1 MLNFPLV
8 SLFIAIIA
16 EVLATTALKSSN
28 GLSRL
33 LPSLAVILGYGVSFY
48 FLSITLKSVPTGIAY
63 ALWSGIGIILI
74 SLLGW
79 YVHKQSLDL
88 PALLGLALI
97 IAGVMVINF
106 FSNSTVQ

>member
-1 MLNFPLV
+1 MFKYPLV

-33 LPSLAVILGYGVSFY
+33 LPSIAVVFGYAISFY
-48 FLSITLKSVPTGIAY
+48 FLSITLKSMPTGIAY

-79 YVHKQSLDL
+79 FVHKQSLDL
-88 PALLGLALI
+88 PAMLGLALI
-97 IAGVMVINF
+97 IAGVFVINF
-106 FSNSTVQ
+106 FSNSTIE

>member
-1 MLNFPLV
+1 MFKYPLV

-33 LPSLAVILGYGVSFY
+33 LPSIAVVIGYAISFY
-48 FLSITLKSVPTGIAY
+48 FLSITLKSMPTGIAY

-79 YVHKQSLDL
+79 FVHKQSLDL
-88 PALLGLALI
+88 PAMLGLALI
-97 IAGVMVINF
+97 IAGVFVINF
-106 FSNSTVQ
+106 FSNSTIE